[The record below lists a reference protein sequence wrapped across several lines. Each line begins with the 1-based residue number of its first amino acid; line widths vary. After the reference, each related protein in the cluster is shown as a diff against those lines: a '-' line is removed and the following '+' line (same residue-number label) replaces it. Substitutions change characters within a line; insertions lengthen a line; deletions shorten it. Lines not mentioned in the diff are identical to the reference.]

1 MRFSLIAIAVALT
14 VSGCATVKTQAIG
27 AQEKLAIQG
36 QSVVVT
42 SREKPNFSAMTA
54 VAASFAVIG
63 ALAAISE
70 GNSIVEKNEVADPA
84 DFISSSL
91 AKSLE
96 AAQSVKII
104 SASVPVASDDPSV
117 IASSAASSAA
127 YVLDVQT
134 TYWSFDYFPT
144 DWTHYR
150 VLYAAKARL
159 IDTRTKSVVA
169 LGICSRVPDSNTGA
183 PTYDELM
190 ANQAAG
196 LKRELEAAAK
206 ECVNT
211 LKAEMLAI

>member
-1 MRFSLIAIAVALT
+1 MRFSLTAIAVALI
-14 VSGCATVKTQAIG
+14 VSGCATVKPQAIS
-27 AQEKLAIQG
+27 AQEKSAIQG

-42 SREKPNFSAMTA
+42 SREKPSFSATTA
-54 VAASFAVIG
+54 GTASFAVIG

-70 GNSIVEKNEVADPA
+70 GNSIVEKNGVADPA

-104 SASVPVASDDPSV
+104 SASVPVKSDEASV
-117 IASSAASSAA
+117 IASSAASSAT

-134 TYWSFDYFPT
+134 TYWGFIYFSS

-150 VLYAAKARL
+150 VFYSAKARL

-169 LGICSRVPDSNTGA
+169 LGICRRFPESNIGA
-183 PTYDELM
+183 PTYDELL

-196 LKRELEAAAK
+196 LKSELEAAAK

-211 LKAEMLAI
+211 LKAEMLAV